1 MMEKIYFYRKLGS
14 ADFVQSKNEKKII
27 PVRFKNQF
35 IRDTVVFDWSKN
47 LWEKTDSIPDETD
60 EILPAEFVEFPVR
73 PSKPN
78 FTGNGVLAAERGIA
92 IEDLSPCEMAD
103 YCAWR
108 KEESR
113 YFFNS
118 RNFKDSNDSQKDYF
132 AAEICVD
139 EENLTL
145 NLAFKRFARKEIE
158 GRDYLHRHIESK
170 FPVYSSV
177 AIESPAFTTETISFD
192 MKNGKISFSFDS
204 GKPSEKKEDF
214 EPWRL
219 NQNSKREF
227 LPFERHQRIL
237 QFLGN
242 LEFYFYPESVLCEA
256 YKKLSALARKFTGL
270 SETPA
275 TVNYLSEEN
284 EKPCYLSEM
293 YVLTMLPCEPNL
305 YAVLMNKEL
314 HELKFSFNYD
324 RSDTNVLNKFL
335 QKAQISDHRVLR
347 KIYAEHPT
355 ILLLCMRLH
364 DSGFRDINLYNRVI
378 ESEENRE
385 EIRYLDRKA
394 LVFFSQY
401 SIKKRGE
408 LATMNTLLRKSEDE
422 GPYMKD
428 DALCMFRSYFRHI
441 PKELRKDILE
451 DGFTRFN
458 HDALAK
464 ISYSVEN
471 RNITFKYT
479 GEQKNLEDDI
489 DGYSFRLPKT
499 NMQMCEIGSALH
511 NCVASYAE
519 IVESKECTIV
529 YAEKDGEYKICI
541 EVRGKE
547 VCQERIDRNAPPAGE
562 EKQVLAKW
570 HERHGLNFS

>member
-1 MMEKIYFYRKLGS
+1 
-14 ADFVQSKNEKKII
+14 
-27 PVRFKNQF
+27 
-35 IRDTVVFDWSKN
+35 
-47 LWEKTDSIPDETD
+47 
-60 EILPAEFVEFPVR
+60 
-73 PSKPN
+73 
-78 FTGNGVLAAERGIA
+78 
-92 IEDLSPCEMAD
+92 
-103 YCAWR
+103 
-108 KEESR
+108 
-113 YFFNS
+113 
-118 RNFKDSNDSQKDYF
+118 
-132 AAEICVD
+132 
-139 EENLTL
+139 
-145 NLAFKRFARKEIE
+145 
-158 GRDYLHRHIESK
+158 
-170 FPVYSSV
+170 
-177 AIESPAFTTETISFD
+177 
-192 MKNGKISFSFDS
+192 
-204 GKPSEKKEDF
+204 
-214 EPWRL
+214 
-219 NQNSKREF
+219 
-227 LPFERHQRIL
+227 
-237 QFLGN
+237 
-242 LEFYFYPESVLCEA
+242 
-256 YKKLSALARKFTGL
+256 
-270 SETPA
+270 
-275 TVNYLSEEN
+275 
-284 EKPCYLSEM
+284 M

-347 KIYAEHPT
+347 KIYAGHPT

-547 VCQERIDRNAPPAGE
+547 VCQERIDRNAPPADE

-570 HERHGLNFS
+570 HERHGLTFS